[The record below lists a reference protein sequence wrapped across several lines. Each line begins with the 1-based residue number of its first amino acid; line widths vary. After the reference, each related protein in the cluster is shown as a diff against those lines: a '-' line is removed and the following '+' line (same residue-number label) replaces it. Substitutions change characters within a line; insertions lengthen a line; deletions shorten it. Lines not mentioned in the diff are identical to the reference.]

1 MFLIAGLLSLSG
13 LIYLLEH
20 RLEKSWKNKW
30 ANRDITLA
38 IRLTFPLTRV
48 APALITGV
56 AAGIYWGDGINSWNS
71 FLPVV
76 SVGAMMWLAVLA
88 VQTDLGSHKIPKEAC
103 WTIFGIATLFGVLT
117 FSKAGAAS
125 AFAGFG
131 FIFFVTVLAALLTK
145 GALGSGDVRL
155 LLALTPISWWAGLV
169 TPLMGVLIA
178 SLLQLLYRVFAR
190 RRGGLPFAP
199 ALIAGLILAVVFT
212 APSGGPCIEFPG
224 LCSGMI

>member
-1 MFLIAGLLSLSG
+1 MYLIAGLLTLAG
-13 LIYLLEH
+13 LVYLLEL
-20 RLEKSWKNKW
+20 RLKRRWKDKW

-48 APALITGV
+48 APAVIAGT
-56 AAGIYWGDGINSWNS
+56 AAGIYWGEGLNSWS
-71 FLPVV
+71 TFSPTVAT
-76 SVGAMMWLAVLA
+76 GAMMWLAVLA

-103 WTIFGIATLFGVLT
+103 WTILGVATFFGLLT
-117 FSKAGAAS
+117 FNEAAAAS
-125 AFAGFG
+125 AFGG
-131 FIFFVTVLAALLTK
+131 LGLIFFVTVLAALLTK

-178 SLLQLLYRVFAR
+178 SFLQLLYRIFAR

-199 ALIAGLILAVVFT
+199 ALIVGLVLAVIVN
-212 APSGGPCIEFPG
+212 APAGGPCIEFPG
-224 LCSGMI
+224 LCEGLI